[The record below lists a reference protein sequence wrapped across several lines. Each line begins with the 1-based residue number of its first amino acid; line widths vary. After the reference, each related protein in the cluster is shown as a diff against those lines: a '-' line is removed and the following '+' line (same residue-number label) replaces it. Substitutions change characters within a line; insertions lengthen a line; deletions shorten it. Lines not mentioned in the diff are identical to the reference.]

1 MIATL
6 ETQIEKYETYLS
18 ADPKNSQLL
27 ITLGDMYHSSGKF
40 SLAKDCY
47 LKASVCAE
55 DATIAQARMGNLL
68 LSMGYTLDALDVFK
82 KLITDGE
89 NDPVIYHNLAVCLF
103 SHSDFERARQTFESL
118 VGVELVSRSAEFYLA
133 SIDETEDKPELA
145 LERIERLLEAED
157 ELYLRGYR
165 AVLLYSL
172 GNVTEA
178 IAEAKRVIAENPN
191 NADSW
196 SVMATLHTEQ
206 LNHDDALFCLNK
218 IVELAPGD
226 ARGWHGLGLIEL
238 QKRNMDA
245 AIENFEKAVSVLPD
259 SSMMLMSLAW
269 AHFCNQA
276 YGKAEQEFRKVIKV
290 NANFGE
296 AWGGLACSL
305 VPQNK
310 IPEAEKSSRKATLL
324 DKNGFST
331 LFARSLLLKVKG
343 KDEVANKVL
352 ESVFE
357 QEVRPGEKRYIDLIE
372 EDLQSNNISL
382 QSLMMNAKKEIH

>member
-1 MIATL
+1 MTVSI
-6 ETQIEKYETYLS
+6 ENQIEKYESYLS
-18 ADPKNSQLL
+18 SDPENAHLL
-27 ITLGDMYHSSGKF
+27 ITLGDSYHSTGKF

-47 LKASVCAE
+47 LKASVHAADPSIAE
-55 DATIAQARMGNLL
+55 ARMGNLL
-68 LSMGYTLDALDVFK
+68 LSMGHTLDAFEVFK
-82 KLITDGE
+82 RLISNGE
-89 NDPVIYHNLAVCLF
+89 NDPIIYHNLAVCLF

-118 VGVELVSRSAEFYLA
+118 VSVPDVSRSAEFYLA

-145 LERIERLLEAED
+145 LERIERLLEEGS

-172 GNVTEA
+172 GNIDEA
-178 IAEAKRVIAENPN
+178 IAEAKRVIEESPN

-206 LNHDDALFCLNK
+206 LKHEDALFCLNK
-218 IVELAPGD
+218 IIELAPGD

-238 QKRNMDA
+238 QKKNMDR
-245 AIENFEKAVSVLPD
+245 AIGYFEKAVSVLPD

-269 AHFCNQA
+269 AHFCNEKYDA
-276 YGKAEQEFRKVIKV
+276 AESTFKKVIKV

-296 AWGGLACSL
+296 AWGGLACSQ

-310 IPEAEKSSRKATLL
+310 INEAEKSSRKATLL

-331 LFARSLLLKVKG
+331 LFARSLILKVKG
-343 KDEVANKVL
+343 KDEIANKVL

-357 QEVRPGEKRYIDLIE
+357 QEVRPGESRYIDLIE
-372 EDLQSNNISL
+372 ENLQSNNISL
-382 QSLMMNAKKEIH
+382 QSLMMNTKKEIH

>member
-1 MIATL
+1 ML
-6 ETQIEKYETYLS
+6 IEDKIETYEGYLS
-18 ADPKNSQLL
+18 SDPENAQLL
-27 ITLGDMYHSSGKF
+27 ITLGDMYHATGRF

-47 LKASVCAE
+47 LKASVS
-55 DATIAQARMGNLL
+55 DVDNTIAQARMGNLL
-68 LSMGYTLDALDVFK
+68 LSMGRTLDAFEVFK
-82 KLITDGE
+82 KLISEGD
-89 NDPVIYHNLAVCLF
+89 NDPVIYHNLGVCLF

-118 VGVELVSRSAEFYLA
+118 INVTEVARSAQFYLA

-145 LERIERLLEAED
+145 LERIERLLEAES

-172 GNVTEA
+172 GNTNEA
-178 IAEAKRVIAENPN
+178 ISEAKRVIAENPN

-196 SVMATLHTEQ
+196 SVMATIHTEQ
-206 LNHDDALFCLNK
+206 LKHDDALFCLNK

-238 QKRNMDA
+238 QKRNMEG
-245 AIENFEKAVSVLPD
+245 AIEYFEKAVSVLPD

-269 AHFCNQA
+269 AHFCNEAYQA
-276 YGKAEQEFRKVIKV
+276 AEHAFNKVIKV

-310 IPEAEKSSRKATLL
+310 IQEAEKASRKATRL
-324 DKNGFST
+324 DKNGFSS

-343 KDEVANKVL
+343 KDEIANKVL
-352 ESVFE
+352 ENVFE
-357 QEVRPGEKRYIDLIE
+357 QETRPGEKRYIDLIE

-382 QSLMMNAKKEIH
+382 QSLMMNANKEIH